1 MKFSMKN
8 FFSKCDQ
15 IRNLHRICSH
25 LLKKFLMK
33 KFIILCSVS
42 GGLRILKLATE
53 GVTESIRLRKA
64 FVILKG
70 ASKLY
75 FMRYW
80 WVVISL
86 HNTGLFKCAFS
97 TYYIGKLVFRF
108 SLLSLL
114 SVCSSCRLHK
124 SFFTDFATFMLP
136 LFIQVPAAMWFFF
149 LTLKNSPNKPI
160 TEENI
165 FLERFWVFKKYFTY
179 KEVSE
184 QLQDERM

>member
-1 MKFSMKN
+1 MWPNPQFASDLFTFAEEILNEKLH
-8 FFSKCDQ
+8 FFVQCERWFENPKISC
-15 IRNLHRICSH
+15 RGSH
-25 LLKKFLMK
+25 WKYSIKK
-33 KFIILCSVS
+33 
-42 GGLRILKLATE
+42 G
-53 GVTESIRLRKA
+53 

-75 FMRYW
+75 FIHYW

-86 HNTGLFKCAFS
+86 LNTCLFKCAFS

-108 SLLSLL
+108 SLLSLF
-114 SVCSSCRLHK
+114 SVCSSCHLYK
-124 SFFTDFATFMLP
+124 SFFTVFATFMLP